1 MHPQFWIL
9 IEQKKEIQLQPVEEL
24 RDGKIIN
31 TYNIQLHRALINKV
45 ELFALPMGLKTA
57 S

>member
-9 IEQKKEIQLQPVEEL
+9 IEQKKEIQLQPVEDL